1 MFGLSNI
8 WPLRRSAHTG
18 PANRLQPRP
27 FRRANIQGSD
37 GQVKSGKKYSFKS
50 SQGKSGKVRKF
61 CRNLKKVRKKTGNFT
76 SQVNSMVSNL

>member
-27 FRRANIQGSD
+27 FRCANIQGSD
-37 GQVKSGKKYSFKS
+37 GQVKSGKNIALRAVRVSQEKS
-50 SQGKSGKVRKF
+50 
-61 CRNLKKVRKKTGNFT
+61 GNFT
-76 SQVNSMVSNL
+76 SQVHTMVFNL